1 MAPLC
6 APAWWEQESRSL
18 SEGVSHTE
26 KEMIAM
32 VTPTSLRNTIM
43 ETINKKHGLKS
54 EAGAVILSLGIDQ
67 IAKLS

>member
-1 MAPLC
+1 MGAGEPEALY
-6 APAWWEQESRSL
+6 ESIA
-18 SEGVSHTE
+18 HAE
-26 KEMIAM
+26 KEIIAM

-54 EAGAVILSLGIDQ
+54 EAGAIILSLGIDQ